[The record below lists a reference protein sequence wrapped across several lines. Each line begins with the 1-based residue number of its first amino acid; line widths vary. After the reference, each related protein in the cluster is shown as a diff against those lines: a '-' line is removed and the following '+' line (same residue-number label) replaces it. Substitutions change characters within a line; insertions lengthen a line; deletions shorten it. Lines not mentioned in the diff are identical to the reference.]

1 MEISASL
8 VKELREKTGI
18 SIRECQ
24 QALKETNGDM
34 TKAVEYLRKKGEQ
47 MVAKKECR
55 TTKAGIV
62 GSYIHQDSKQ
72 AALVKLL
79 CETDFVAKNEE
90 FVSLAHNIAMQ
101 IVALRPKW
109 TQPSQIPAEI
119 MEKEKEIYESEVD
132 AKKPKEIKEKII
144 NGKLEKFYVQNCL
157 LKQPYIKDDSQ
168 TIEQLIAALVG
179 KLGEKI
185 ELKEFVLFSI

>member
-1 MEISASL
+1 
-8 VKELREKTGI
+8 
-18 SIRECQ
+18 
-24 QALKETNGDM
+24 
-34 TKAVEYLRKKGEQ
+34 
-47 MVAKKECR
+47 
-55 TTKAGIV
+55 
-62 GSYIHQDSKQ
+62 
-72 AALVKLL
+72 VKLL

-144 NGKLEKFYVQNCL
+144 NGKLEQFYVQNCL